1 MLSKKEI
8 KTINDVDKWIINYLH
23 NHYKGERV
31 FIIGTGA
38 SLDTIPNHIF
48 FKLEHEYT
56 FGVNTIVTYDRLTFP
71 LDFYCVS
78 EVGWLVDS
86 NQPFNVHKG
95 LKEKGMLPRHRFYS
109 HPFPMHDGGVGS
121 QFHGAGEQF
130 QEEIKDWVYVR
141 EDRDLNLQ
149 KGEFQGLGES
159 FEYVPGGN
167 GSVVLFAIQLA
178 CWMGFSDVYLL
189 GCDATIQGYA
199 SGLDWEPSE
208 IQRRRQ
214 DNFIRAASVA
224 EKKME
229 EAGRKLINLTKGGNL
244 KIGREKVEKV
254 LNV

>member
-1 MLSKKEI
+1 MLSAGQVEY
-8 KTINDVDKWIINYLH
+8 INEGNKAVIDRLH
-23 NHYKGERV
+23 NLYTGRRI
-31 FIIGTGA
+31 FILGTGS

-48 FKLEHEYT
+48 FKLARQYT
-56 FGVNTIVTYDRLTFP
+56 FGVNTIVTYDRLIFP

-78 EVGWLVDS
+78 EIGWLADS

-95 LKEKGMLPRHRFYS
+95 LKERGMLPRYRFYS
-109 HPFPMHDGGVGS
+109 HPFPMHDGNEDS
-121 QFHGAGEQF
+121 QFYEKGDEWM
-130 QEEIKDWVYVR
+130 EEIKDWVYVR

-178 CWMGFSDVYLL
+178 CWMGFSSIYLL

-199 SGLDWEPSE
+199 AGLNWEPSE

-214 DNFIRAASVA
+214 DNFIRAATVA
-224 EKKME
+224 EGKME
-229 EAGRKLINLTKGGNL
+229 EAGRKLVNLAPGGNL
-244 KIGREKVEKV
+244 KIGRGEVEKV
-254 LNV
+254 LK